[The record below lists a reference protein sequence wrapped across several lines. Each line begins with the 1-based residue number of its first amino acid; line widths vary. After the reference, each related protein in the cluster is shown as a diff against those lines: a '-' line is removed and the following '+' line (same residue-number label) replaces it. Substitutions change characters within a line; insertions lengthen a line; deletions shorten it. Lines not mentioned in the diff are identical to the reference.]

1 MRNLTAA
8 NVRRLLKTVYFR
20 ISAALM
26 AVIGLFEIIMVYR
39 DYRVE
44 NGDPYFDG
52 PLASVAPLTAF
63 AIAVIVS
70 LYVGSEYS
78 DGTMRNKVIAGHSRG
93 TVYLSFLVTSIIGG
107 WILAA
112 VWSVAY
118 LVPGSILMKGEN
130 PPMMYGILYL
140 VMLLLLC
147 VFSAIFTFVSILFD
161 NKAGAA
167 VVCMVLAL
175 LLIFQ
180 GIAIRTILD
189 EPEFY
194 APISPGVM
202 VADYDEIPYAGEPE
216 PNPNYLPEG
225 SLGRKICTFLDDFT
239 PGGQAI
245 QLPDKIEDA
254 SKICAYDLSWIV
266 ILSGA
271 GIILFRRKDLK

>member
-118 LVPGSILMKGEN
+118 LVPGAILMKGEN
-130 PPMMYGILYL
+130 PPIMYGILYL

-225 SLGRKICTFLDDFT
+225 SFGRKICTFLDDFT

-245 QLPDKIEDA
+245 QLTDKIEDA

>member
-93 TVYLSFLVTSIIGG
+93 TVYLSFLVNSIIGG

-118 LVPGSILMKGEN
+118 LVPGAILMKGEN
-130 PPMMYGILYL
+130 PPIMYGILYL

-202 VADYDEIPYAGEPE
+202 VADCDEIPYAGEPE

-225 SLGRKICTFLDDFT
+225 SDTVDVTVRLRGENGCVSSVLRM
-239 PGGQAI
+239 
-245 QLPDKIEDA
+245 EN
-254 SKICAYDLSWIV
+254 
-266 ILSGA
+266 
-271 GIILFRRKDLK
+271 GIH